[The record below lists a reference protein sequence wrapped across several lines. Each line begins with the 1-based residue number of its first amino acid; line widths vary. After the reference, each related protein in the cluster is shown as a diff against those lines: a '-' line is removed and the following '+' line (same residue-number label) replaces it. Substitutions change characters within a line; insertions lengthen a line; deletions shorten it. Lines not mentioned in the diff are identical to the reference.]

1 MLSRVAVVIFSI
13 VVCLLPVLLPHLI
26 LLPMSALRL
35 WDILTGTS
43 GDSAKRQAD
52 GFVGKEAKMTEIRID
67 AGKAE
72 RIITQMLRDEQG
84 MHPADAVALATSIC
98 RRLATAM
105 PTNPS
110 LGCCRIISKE
120 PPDADDFAIAW
131 QKSSTGR
138 VSVGTRANFGSL
150 STIKVAIFG

>member
-1 MLSRVAVVIFSI
+1 
-13 VVCLLPVLLPHLI
+13 
-26 LLPMSALRL
+26 
-35 WDILTGTS
+35 
-43 GDSAKRQAD
+43 
-52 GFVGKEAKMTEIRID
+52 MTELRIN

-84 MHPADAVALATSIC
+84 VHPADAVALAARIC

-120 PPDADDFAIAW
+120 PPDADDFAIAVASKLNEGKSELWKASELW
-131 QKSSTGR
+131 QLVYNQGR
-138 VSVGTRANFGSL
+138 HLRMS
-150 STIKVAIFG
+150 